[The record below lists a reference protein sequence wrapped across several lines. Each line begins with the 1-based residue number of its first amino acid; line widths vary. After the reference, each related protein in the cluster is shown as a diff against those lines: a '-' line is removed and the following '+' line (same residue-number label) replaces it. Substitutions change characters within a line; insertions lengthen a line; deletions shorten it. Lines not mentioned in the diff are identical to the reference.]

1 MVVGSKNKVK
11 GNIKFEGLIRIEGSV
26 EGQLVSSHDVSQ
38 LSTKQQLI
46 AVMTVTSFIQQKSH
60 H

>member
-1 MVVGSKNKVK
+1 VK

-38 LSTKQQLI
+38 LSTKQQLT
-46 AVMTVTSFIQQKSH
+46 AVMTVTFFLQ
-60 H
+60 